1 MFKIIFIGIK
11 AILVLYRLAG
21 FNTLIR
27 NPNIKGLIYGGG
39 HMLLGISGIYAIDDR
54 FGDGI
59 EESESQKKEE

>member
-39 HMLLGISGIYAIDDR
+39 HMLLGISCIYAFDVR
-54 FGDGI
+54 FGDCI
-59 EESESQKKEE
+59 EESERQKKEE